1 MPDLKEGRLSFKR
14 KIMSNRKIFL
24 SDLDGSLLTSDKKV
38 SPKTMETL
46 EKFVAAGNTFAICTG
61 RDINSTLSV
70 YNGMGLRLKGSFAV
84 AYNGGQIYDIDK
96 KSTVFRQGIDVD
108 FARTLLDMAKEY
120 GVHVH
125 TYNDEFI
132 LSEAYNEC
140 MEFYRRVIKTPLIV
154 ADNIS
159 PYMNVPPCKIICI
172 ELHDH
177 EKQERFRLAVL
188 DKYSDKLD
196 LMYSNDYYLELI
208 PKGSGKGNALIRL
221 SEHLGIPRENT
232 IAAGDGE
239 NDISMIEAAGLGIAM
254 INAPDTVKAV
264 ADVVTKSDNNHD
276 GIAEVL
282 DHTF

>member
-1 MPDLKEGRLSFKR
+1 MN
-14 KIMSNRKIFL
+14 NRKIFL
-24 SDLDGSLLTSDKKV
+24 SDLDGSLLTTDKRV

-70 YNGMGLRLKGSFAV
+70 YDGMGLHLKGSFAV
-84 AYNGGQIYDIDK
+84 AYNGGQIYDIDNK
-96 KSTVFRQGIDVD
+96 CTVYREGIDVP
-108 FARTLLDMAKEY
+108 FARVLLDMAKEY

-125 TYNDEFI
+125 TYNDNFI

-154 ADNIS
+154 ADDIT
-159 PYMNVPPCKIICI
+159 PYMDVPPCKIICI
-172 ELHDH
+172 EMHDH
-177 EKQERFRLAVL
+177 EKQERFRKAVHE
-188 DKYSDKLD
+188 KYSDKLN

-208 PKGSGKGNALIRL
+208 PKESGKGNALIRL
-221 SEHLGIPRENT
+221 SEHLGIARENT

-254 INAPDTVKAV
+254 INAPDIVKAS
-264 ADVVTKSDNNHD
+264 ADVVTKTDNDHD
-276 GIAEVL
+276 GIAGILAESL
-282 DHTF
+282 DCLK